1 MLEQFRGAYL
11 VLIILVIQ
19 TYSLPYSLI
28 SSGKERCVTIVAPQ
42 STKLRIEY
50 ESPDIDAFRSEEN
63 KIWIS
68 VNAKVTKPGSVNN
81 AQDWNDHF
89 KRNFNVKSQNSVKEL
104 ITNSKGS
111 ISYVTEENGEVE
123 VCLKATKASSQ
134 NALRFALSVMKENEI
149 HVHDVNVD
157 ETNTDRHLSHME
169 MEIEHLLSSM
179 KNIIAEADLSKQ
191 RETRF
196 HQQTLSMHAAS
207 MWWPI
212 VQLCVLFLT
221 GFTQANHVVK
231 FLKGKRLI

>member
-1 MLEQFRGAYL
+1 MLHRVPSCEYNMKPLVSFR
-11 VLIILVIQ
+11 IIAAN
-19 TYSLPYSLI
+19 SF
-28 SSGKERCVTIVAPQ
+28 SSPNA
-42 STKLRIEY
+42 TKLSSI
-50 ESPDIDAFRSEEN
+50 DIDARRSEEN
-63 KIWIS
+63 PVWIS
-68 VNAKVTKPGSVNN
+68 VNDKVKKPGVVNN

-89 KRNFNVKSQNSVKEL
+89 KRNLNVKSQSSVKEL
-104 ITNSKGS
+104 ITKNEGS
-111 ISYVTEENGEVE
+111 ISYETEENGEVE
-123 VCLKATKASSQ
+123 VCLKATKASSK
-134 NALRFALSVMKENEI
+134 NPLRFAMSVMKENEI
-149 HVHDVNVD
+149 HVHEDNAD
-157 ETNTDRHLSHME
+157 KTDTDRHLSHME
-169 MEIEHLLSSM
+169 MEMEHLLSSM

>member
-1 MLEQFRGAYL
+1 MKPLVSFR
-11 VLIILVIQ
+11 
-19 TYSLPYSLI
+19 
-28 SSGKERCVTIVAPQ
+28 TIAANSFSP
-42 STKLRIEY
+42 SNATKL
-50 ESPDIDAFRSEEN
+50 SSTDIDARRSEE
-63 KIWIS
+63 KPVWIS
-68 VNAKVTKPGSVNN
+68 VNDKVKKPGAVNN

-89 KRNFNVKSQNSVKEL
+89 KRNLNVKSQSSVKEL
-104 ITNSKGS
+104 ITKNEGS
-111 ISYVTEENGEVE
+111 ISYETEENGEVE

-134 NALRFALSVMKENEI
+134 NALRFAMSVMKENEI
-149 HVHDVNVD
+149 HVHEDNVD
-157 ETNTDRHLSHME
+157 ETDTDRHLSHME
-169 MEIEHLLSSM
+169 MEMEHLLSSM